1 MRIINISGIMD
12 MKKLG
17 LAVAICTAIA
27 AAPAQAGVIWDFNY
41 TDVGTGFNDATLG
54 AARQGA
60 LQTAGN
66 YVSSFL
72 TSYDATI
79 QMDVDGST
87 SGGGT
92 LAAAGTNY
100 TGSSFSAGFNE
111 RGDVM
116 TKILGGDVADPDA
129 AIADGS
135 VTWNF
140 TDFAW
145 ELGNDFQAGE
155 FDFFSTAVHELLH
168 AIGFASEIR
177 ENGNDGYGSTPH
189 NPGAWSPFDQ
199 FLTDFNGQSVI
210 SPSTYEL
217 FADVWNPAK
226 TSQDGSGT
234 SGCGAGL
241 LFTGAN
247 AVAAN
252 GGNAVQ
258 IYSPTTWEN
267 GSSGSHLDDNCYTNP
282 GSVSTYM
289 MEAQTIDG
297 LGVRTISD
305 IEVGIMR
312 DIGYTSFGIQANNTV
327 PEPGTL
333 YLMFGALLG
342 LFGLK
347 RQSSKTA

>member
-1 MRIINISGIMD
+1 
-12 MKKLG
+12 MKKLA
-17 LAVAICTAIA
+17 LAAVISSVIA
-27 AAPAQAGVIWDFNY
+27 AAPAQAAVMWDFNF
-41 TDVGTGFNDATLG
+41 TDVNTGFNDAAEG

-60 LQTAGN
+60 LESAAS

-79 QMDVDGST
+79 YMDVDGST

-92 LAAAGTNY
+92 LAAAGTNF
-100 TGSSFSAGFNE
+100 TNASFSAGFNE

-116 TKILGGDVADPDA
+116 TKILDGDAADPGVG
-129 AIADGS
+129 IADGT

-140 TDFAW
+140 TDFIW
-145 ELGNDFQAGE
+145 ELGTDFQANE

-168 AIGFASEIR
+168 AIGFSSEITQD
-177 ENGNDGYGSTPH
+177 GNDGYASS
-189 NPGAWSPFDQ
+189 NPGEAGAWSPFDE
-199 FLTDFNGQSVI
+199 FLTSFDGTKIIDPTSFELMQSAWDMASV
-210 SPSTYEL
+210 S
-217 FADVWNPAK
+217 N
-226 TSQDGSGT
+226 DGNGT

-241 LFTGAN
+241 LFSGAN

-258 IYSPTTWEN
+258 IYSPNPWED

-282 GSVSTYM
+282 GNVSTYM

-297 LGVRTISD
+297 LGVRTISAL
-305 IEVGIMR
+305 EEAMMR
-312 DIGYTSFGIQANNTV
+312 DIGYTNFGVQANNTV
-327 PEPGTL
+327 PEPGTI
-333 YLMFGALLG
+333 YLMLGALLG

-347 RQSSKTA
+347 RQNSKVA